1 MTYPLQIRIFSLFT
15 GVVGNL
21 KRTSCIEMNVSLFH
35 GTYCVDLMSIM
46 SSRSS
51 YETLDKRFKFV
62 QNSLLEKTW
71 RELTQS

>member
-35 GTYCVDLMSIM
+35 GTYCVDLIYVYHEFTFS
-46 SSRSS
+46 
-51 YETLDKRFKFV
+51 LDKRFKFV